1 MKQVN
6 LLTDSPRRLFFHYL
20 GPTIGSSMVTSIYI
34 LADTIMVG
42 QGVGDAGLA
51 ALTLFMPIVASFFA
65 LGLLLVGG
73 GGVVM
78 SVAKGS
84 GKDVYKRQYH
94 RRPCGRFRQFM
105 AGT

>member
-6 LLTDSPRRLFFHYL
+6 LLYRFSTPIVFHYL

-51 ALTLFMPIVASFFA
+51 ALTIFMPIVASFLPLA
-65 LGLLLVGG
+65 YYW
-73 GGVVM
+73 
-78 SVAKGS
+78 A
-84 GKDVYKRQYH
+84 
-94 RRPCGRFRQFM
+94 
-105 AGT
+105 

>member
-51 ALTLFMPIVASFFA
+51 ALTIFMPIVSFLFCHW
-65 LGLLLVGG
+65 LITG
-73 GGVVM
+73 
-78 SVAKGS
+78 
-84 GKDVYKRQYH
+84 H
-94 RRPCGRFRQFM
+94 RRPAF
-105 AGT
+105 